1 MSYKHTITLTV
12 MLKLETQ
19 DRLDPDELENIMYE
33 LDYSFESEYGPVI
46 TTIDE
51 WDTIAINRAV

>member
-1 MSYKHTITLTV
+1 MSYKHTISLTV
-12 MLKLETQ
+12 LLKLETQ

-33 LDYSFESEYGPVI
+33 LDYSFESGYGPVV
-46 TTIDE
+46 TTIDD

>member
-1 MSYKHTITLTV
+1 